1 MEKQTVLM
9 RYIKEELL
17 RGRMNDLQ
25 AEDDLLSSGVINSLG
40 ILQLVSFVEERM
52 GIEIPDEDVVYENF
66 HSVAALVDYLDSQE
80 VKSG

>member
-1 MEKQTVLM
+1 MEKRAVLM
-9 RYIKEELL
+9 RYIKDELL

-66 HSVAALVDYLDSQE
+66 HSVDALADYLDAQ
-80 VKSG
+80 

>member
-9 RYIKEELL
+9 RYIKDELL

-25 AEDDLLSSGVINSLG
+25 ADDDLLGSGVINSLG
-40 ILQLVSFVEERM
+40 ILQLVSFVEDRM

-66 HSVAALVDYLDSQE
+66 HSVAALADYLDGQE
-80 VKSG
+80 AASA

>member
-1 MEKQTVLM
+1 MEKQTMLM
-9 RYIKEELL
+9 RYIKDELL
-17 RGRMNDLQ
+17 RGRMNDLK

-66 HSVAALVDYLDSQE
+66 HSVAALAEYLDGQE
-80 VKSG
+80 VKAG

>member
-1 MEKQTVLM
+1 MEKRTVLM

-17 RGRMNDLQ
+17 RGRMNELQ

-66 HSVAALVDYLDSQE
+66 HSVAALADYLDGQE
-80 VKSG
+80 VETS

>member
-1 MEKQTVLM
+1 MEKQAVLM
-9 RYIKEELL
+9 RYIKDELL

-25 AEDDLLSSGVINSLG
+25 PEDDLLSSGVINSLG

-66 HSVAALVDYLDSQE
+66 HSVAALSDYLEGQE

>member
-1 MEKQTVLM
+1 MEKRTILM
-9 RYIKEELL
+9 RYIQDELL
-17 RGRMNDLQ
+17 HGRMNDLQ

-66 HSVAALVDYLDSQE
+66 HSVAALADYLEGQQAT
-80 VKSG
+80 SG